1 MKPEDIVKFQD
12 SIADMSLSELEE
24 KRDELKNKLSKMVF
38 DDFVVMQL
46 SLIESRIREKG
57 E

>member
-12 SIADMSLSELEE
+12 SIANMSLSELEE
-24 KRDELKNKLSKMVF
+24 KRDELKNKLFKMVF
-38 DDFVVMQL
+38 DDFVVVQL